1 MTFLYYLSD
10 LFQFVS
16 GETAIFQGDW
26 NVEDSYSLKSG
37 GSIEF
42 DFLVS
47 GASAGS
53 IYDMKV
59 TDLKEEEDKGYS
71 ALCNV

>member
-1 MTFLYYLSD
+1 MIYCIFD
-10 LFQFVS
+10 VFQCAY
-16 GETAIFQGDW
+16 GEIAIFQGDW

-59 TDLKEEEDKGYS
+59 TDLKEVQDKGYS